1 VVKEKYENLMKTK
14 YKTRMN
20 FIVDPRLIQ
29 EERSEFILRAL
40 QDEKIKVSTEIKS
53 NDDFNLSI
61 IFAHKKSLKNF
72 TSYKNRLIVMDSNEP
87 FDSSNLEKINFN
99 SYEEVTALLDKLFL
113 IERRLALQNKLKESE
128 KVYEKIKTKNLAA
141 NQNDLSK
148 QSFDQKK
155 DLDALLDLEVQLLG
169 EEQVKN
175 WNGHFKTFAKKHS
188 QLLSMSILSETNL
201 LEEEF
206 DENSLVFQLPFHD
219 FFLVLK
225 FKSHDWMNEALS
237 LEMIVTMILRTIQL
251 QDQQLIKSDG
261 EIDFWKKI
269 FSKIPYPMA
278 VISGQGDLLIYNE
291 SFAKIGILPKE
302 CLRFRDQESLELHQQ
317 FYKVR
322 RIEFPINLINA
333 SYFVFYTSENREVNS
348 NSTKNNQSSGA
359 SVDEL
364 GIISSSIAH
373 ELNNPLAGILA
384 ALSLLSLEEWSEDNR
399 IDLDD
404 MRNGAKRCKELVE
417 IFLGFS
423 KFSPSAGQ
431 APSIKASLDQAL
443 NLLRFRMIEANL
455 RLDVKYTATLETFSH
470 QINSSIMSMIMY
482 LILSELMTAFA
493 HERLI
498 TQTNITSMSG
508 EVMEFSNQIVL
519 KLDHDFEYEEKI
531 AQSKLIQHLLVF
543 EKLEI
548 TFLRQEIRLIYKT
561 HRNV

>member
-1 VVKEKYENLMKTK
+1 MKAK
-14 YKTRMN
+14 HKTRMN
-20 FIVDPRLIQ
+20 FIVDPRLVQ

-40 QDEKIKVSTEIKS
+40 QDEKIKAQTELKST
-53 NDDFNLSI
+53 DDYTLSV
-61 IFAHKKSLKNF
+61 IFAHKKSLRQF
-72 TSYKNRLIVMDSNEP
+72 SRYKNRLIILDSNEP
-87 FDSSNLEKINFN
+87 FDNSNVEKINFN
-99 SYEEVTALLDKLFL
+99 SYEEITALLERLFV
-113 IERRLALQNKLKESE
+113 IEKRIALQSKVKESE
-128 KVYEKIKTKNLAA
+128 KIYDKIKMGNASLNAEALKN
-141 NQNDLSK
+141 
-148 QSFDQKK
+148 QSAEQKK
-155 DLDALLDLEVQLLG
+155 DIEALLDLEIQLLG
-169 EEQVKN
+169 DEQIKN
-175 WNGHFKTFAKKHS
+175 WNVHFKSFAKKHS
-188 QLLSMSILSETNL
+188 QLLNMMIVHEEQLI
-201 LEEEF
+201 EEEI
-206 DENSLVFQLPFHD
+206 DENTLVFHLPYND
-219 FFLVLK
+219 YFLLLK
-225 FKSHDWMNEALS
+225 FKHHEWQSEACP
-237 LEMIVTMILRTIQL
+237 LELIITTVLRTIQL

-333 SYFVFYTSENREVNS
+333 SYFVFYTSENREA
-348 NSTKNNQSSGA
+348 STSSASKSGKGTSKG

-384 ALSLLSLEEWSEDNR
+384 ALSLLSLEEWSEDNLV
-399 IDLDD
+399 DLDD

-455 RLDVKYTATLETFSH
+455 RLDVKYVPTLETFSH
-470 QINSSIMSMIMY
+470 QMNSSIMSMIMY

-498 TQTNITSMSG
+498 TQTNLTSMSG

-548 TFLRQEIRLIYKT
+548 TFLRQEIRLIYSAQ
-561 HRNV
+561 RS

>member
-1 VVKEKYENLMKTK
+1 MKAK

-40 QDEKIKVSTEIKS
+40 QDEKIKPVCEFKTT
-53 NDDFNLSI
+53 DDFNLSI
-61 IFAHKKSLKNF
+61 IFSHKKSLRHLGK
-72 TSYKNRLIVMDSNEP
+72 YKNKLIVVDSNDA
-87 FDSSNLEKINFN
+87 FDSSTVEKINFN
-99 SYEEVTALLDKLFL
+99 SYEEITTLLDKIFL
-113 IERRLALQNKLKESE
+113 IEKRIALQNKIKESE
-128 KVYEKIKTKNLAA
+128 KIYEKVKVS
-141 NQNDLSK
+141 NQTLSPDALRN
-148 QSFDQKK
+148 QSLEQKK
-155 DLDALLDLEVQLLG
+155 DIESLLDLEVQLLG
-169 EEQVKN
+169 DDQVKN
-175 WNGHFKTFAKKHS
+175 WNTHFKSFAKKHS
-188 QLLSMSILSETNL
+188 QLLTMSVLHEDQL
-201 LEEEF
+201 FDEEF
-206 DENSLVFQLPFHD
+206 DENTLIFHLPYND
-219 FFLVLK
+219 YFLLMK
-225 FKSHDWMNEALS
+225 FKNHEWQQEGVS
-237 LEMIVTMILRTIQL
+237 LELIVTTVLRTIQL

-333 SYFVFYTSENREVNS
+333 SYFVFYTSEGRAANATAS
-348 NSTKNNQSSGA
+348 GKGSSKS

-399 IDLDD
+399 VDLDD

-423 KFSPSAGQ
+423 KFSPAAGK
-431 APSIKASLDQAL
+431 APSIKASVDQAI
-443 NLLRFRMIEANL
+443 NLLRFRMIESNL
-455 RLDVKYTATLETFSH
+455 RLDVKYIPTLETFSH
-470 QINSSIMSMIMY
+470 EMNSSIMSMIMY

-498 TQTNITSMSG
+498 TQTNLTSMSG

-548 TFLRQEIRLIYKT
+548 TFLRQEIRLIYSE
-561 HRNV
+561 RS